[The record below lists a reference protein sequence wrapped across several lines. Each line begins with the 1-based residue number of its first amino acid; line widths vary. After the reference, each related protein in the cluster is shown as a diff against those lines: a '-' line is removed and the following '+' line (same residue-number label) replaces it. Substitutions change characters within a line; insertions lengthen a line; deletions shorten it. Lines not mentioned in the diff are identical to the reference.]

1 MEFAETVRK
10 RAKISFK
17 NCWNDTDNSDVK
29 NLQDVLMYC
38 MTLKK
43 ISLRKVVFYL

>member
-10 RAKISFK
+10 RAIISFK

-43 ISLRKVVFYL
+43 FPSER